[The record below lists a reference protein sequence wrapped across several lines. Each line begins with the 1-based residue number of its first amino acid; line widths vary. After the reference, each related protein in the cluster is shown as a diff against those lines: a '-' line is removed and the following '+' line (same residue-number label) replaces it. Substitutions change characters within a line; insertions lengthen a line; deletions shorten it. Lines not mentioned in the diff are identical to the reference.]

1 MIYNI
6 HIIYTVYNMYH
17 IISYIYIYIY
27 IYTYVYIHLS
37 YVYTF
42 CSSIHIGSKK
52 GKISNWALQ
61 FLKDG
66 TKTFLVLQNIFYS
79 LHMKVSTAEWW
90 MEGYKM
96 CEVIF

>member
-1 MIYNI
+1 
-6 HIIYTVYNMYH
+6 MYH
-17 IISYIYIYIY
+17 IIFNIY
-27 IYTYVYIHLS
+27 IYTYVSIHFSYI
-37 YVYTF
+37 YTF

-52 GKISNWALQ
+52 GKISNWAHQ

-79 LHMKVSTAEWW
+79 LYRKDSTAEWW